1 MERMKQRSSWAAA
14 WSLISGLGVTF
25 KTLFRPSVTIQYPHK
40 PVPVQPAF
48 RGPVVLIAD
57 ELGQHKCV
65 GCLACQKICPTNAIP
80 VLTLTKNEQN
90 KNVPVD
96 FVIDDA
102 LCCYCGLCVE
112 VCPTEALEHSPIADT
127 VSGERS
133 FLRRTIL
140 KDQLLT
146 PDNDPVTRLISQA
159 RKK

>member
-1 MERMKQRSSWAAA
+1 MKQRSMFAAA
-14 WSLISGLGVTF
+14 WSLITGLGVTF
-25 KTLFRPSVTIQYPHK
+25 KTLFRPTVTIQYPHT

-48 RGPVVLIAD
+48 RGPVVLVHD
-57 ELGQHKCV
+57 EQGQHKCV

-96 FVIDDA
+96 FVIDDG

-112 VCPTEALEHSPIADT
+112 VCPTEALEHSTASDA
-127 VSGERS
+127 VSGDRS
-133 FLRRTIL
+133 VLRRTIL

-146 PDNDPVTRLISQA
+146 PENDPLQRLIAQA
-159 RKK
+159 KKK